1 MSKFMF
7 KLLEAKTNACEMLP
21 SKVLQVVLLMQQPN
35 DLDLNNSPTHQ
46 Y

>member
-7 KLLEAKTNACEMLP
+7 KLLEAQTSASGILP